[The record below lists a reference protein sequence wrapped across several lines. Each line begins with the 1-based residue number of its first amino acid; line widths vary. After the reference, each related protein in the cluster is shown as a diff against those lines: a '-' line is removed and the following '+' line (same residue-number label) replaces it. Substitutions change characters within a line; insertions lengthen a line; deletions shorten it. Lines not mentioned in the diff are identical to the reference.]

1 MGFHEPPC
9 AIVSMVLD
17 LVDMLM
23 KMNRDFQLFK
33 KNVLNAGFCN
43 KKHLVTH

>member
-23 KMNRDFQLFK
+23 KMNCRNRVHAVALATREG
-33 KNVLNAGFCN
+33 LI
-43 KKHLVTH
+43 